1 MVLRRYM
8 ALLLLCVTS
17 FHVLVTDVAS
27 HERVPVR
34 DGQELTAALDQ
45 PDQNAGAEHHGGA
58 QHCCQCHGFMA
69 SPPSSRAPGRPCR
82 YWRTAGHLLCRCRP
96 FLTVPASHRLTPDIA
111 FVHGNR
117 YRR

>member
-27 HERVPVR
+27 HERVPVT

-69 SPPSSRAPGRPCR
+69 SPAVEQSARAPLPVLADSRAPALPVPPSSSPYRP
-82 YWRTAGHLLCRCRP
+82 P
-96 FLTVPASHRLTPDIA
+96 IV
-111 FVHGNR
+111 
-117 YRR
+117 